1 MKSKYIFF
9 GVLISIMQVGNFM
22 SEESDESASISEM
35 IMNPSKTLA
44 NWFVSIGLL
53 GLFLAVLNLV
63 GCIHPNYRVS
73 WGGVF
78 TLEVF
83 NKAFGTLEDAPAFVA
98 SDAIFIALCAGLVF
112 LGARTINQQDGGVTS
127 WFKSIFVNET
137 WPALADP
144 SVGGWSRLA
153 GAWCLLL
160 GVVNY
165 LYFGLKA
172 IGWIDPGVY
181 SVTIG
186 LLGFGLALNYFSFA
200 PEGDENLD

>member
-1 MKSKYIFF
+1 
-9 GVLISIMQVGNFM
+9 MQVGNFM
-22 SEESDESASISEM
+22 SEHNDDSTSILEM
-35 IMNPSKTLA
+35 IMNPNKTLA
-44 NWFVSIGLL
+44 NWFVSVGLL
-53 GLFLAVLNLV
+53 GLFLAVLNLA
-63 GCIHPNYRVS
+63 GYIHPNYRVS

-78 TLEVF
+78 TMEAT
-83 NKAFGTLEDAPAFVA
+83 NSAFGTLEDASAFVA
-98 SDAIFIALCAGLVF
+98 SDAIFMALCAGLVF
-112 LGARTINQQDGGVTS
+112 LGFRTINQHDDGVAG

-144 SVGGWSRLA
+144 TVGGWSRLA

-165 LYFGLKA
+165 LYFGLNST
-172 IGWIDPGVY
+172 GWIDPGVY
-181 SVTIG
+181 SVTIA

>member
-1 MKSKYIFF
+1 M
-9 GVLISIMQVGNFM
+9 GNFM
-22 SEESDESASISEM
+22 SEHNDDSTSILEM
-35 IMNPSKTLA
+35 IMNPNKTLA
-44 NWFVSIGLL
+44 NWFVSVGLL

-78 TLEVF
+78 TMEAT
-83 NKAFGTLEDAPAFVA
+83 NSAFGTLEDASAFVA
-98 SDAIFIALCAGLVF
+98 SDAIFMALCAGLVF
-112 LGARTINQQDGGVTS
+112 LGFRTINQQDDGVAG

-144 SVGGWSRLA
+144 TVGGWSRLA

-165 LYFGLKA
+165 LYFGLNST
-172 IGWIDPGVY
+172 GWIDPGVY
-181 SVTIG
+181 SVTIA

>member
-1 MKSKYIFF
+1 
-9 GVLISIMQVGNFM
+9 MQVAKSM
-22 SEESDESASISEM
+22 SEDNDDSTTILEM
-35 IMNPSKTLA
+35 IMNPNKTLA
-44 NWFVSIGLL
+44 NWFVSFGLL

-63 GCIHPNYRVS
+63 GCIHPSYRVS

-78 TLEVF
+78 TLEAT
-83 NKAFGTLEDAPAFVA
+83 NKAFGSLDDAAAFVP
-98 SDAIFIALCAGLVF
+98 SDAVFMAICAGLVF
-112 LGARTINQQDGGVTS
+112 LGFKTINQQDGGVVA

-165 LYFGLKA
+165 LYFGLNS

-181 SVTIG
+181 SVTIA
-186 LLGFGLALNYFSFA
+186 LLSFGLALNYFSFA

>member
-1 MKSKYIFF
+1 
-9 GVLISIMQVGNFM
+9 M
-22 SEESDESASISEM
+22 SEDNGDSTTILEM
-35 IMNPSKTLA
+35 MMNPNKTLA
-44 NWFVSIGLL
+44 NWFVSFGLL

-63 GCIHPNYRVS
+63 GCIHPSYRVS

-78 TLEVF
+78 TLEAT
-83 NKAFGTLEDAPAFVA
+83 NKAFGSLDDAAAFVP
-98 SDAIFIALCAGLVF
+98 SDAVFMAICAGLVF
-112 LGARTINQQDGGVTS
+112 LGFKTINQQDGGVVA

-165 LYFGLKA
+165 LYFGLNS

-181 SVTIG
+181 SVTIA
-186 LLGFGLALNYFSFA
+186 LLSFGLALNYFSFA

>member
-1 MKSKYIFF
+1 
-9 GVLISIMQVGNFM
+9 M
-22 SEESDESASISEM
+22 SEHNDDSTSLLEM

-44 NWFVSIGLL
+44 NWFVSFGLL
-53 GLFLAVLNLV
+53 GLFLAVLNLT

-78 TLEVF
+78 TLEAT
-83 NKAFGTLEDAPAFVA
+83 NKAFGTLEDASAFVA
-98 SDAIFIALCAGLVF
+98 SDAIFMALCAGLVF
-112 LGARTINQQDGGVTS
+112 LGYRTLNQEDGGIAG

-153 GAWCLLL
+153 GAWCILL

-165 LYFGLKA
+165 LYFGLKS

-181 SVTIG
+181 SVTIA

>member
-1 MKSKYIFF
+1 MF
-9 GVLISIMQVGNFM
+9 GVLISLMQVAKSM
-22 SEESDESASISEM
+22 SEDNGDSTTILEM
-35 IMNPSKTLA
+35 MMNPNKTLA
-44 NWFVSIGLL
+44 NWFVSFGLL

-63 GCIHPNYRVS
+63 GCIHPSYRVS

-78 TLEVF
+78 TLEAT
-83 NKAFGTLEDAPAFVA
+83 NKAFGSLDDAAAFVP
-98 SDAIFIALCAGLVF
+98 SDAVFMAICAGLVF
-112 LGARTINQQDGGVTS
+112 LGFKTINQQDGGVVA

-165 LYFGLKA
+165 LYFGLNS

-181 SVTIG
+181 SVTIA
-186 LLGFGLALNYFSFA
+186 LLSFGLALNYFSFA

>member
-1 MKSKYIFF
+1 
-9 GVLISIMQVGNFM
+9 M
-22 SEESDESASISEM
+22 SEHNDDSTSILEM
-35 IMNPSKTLA
+35 IMNPNKTLA
-44 NWFVSIGLL
+44 NWFVSVGLL
-53 GLFLAVLNLV
+53 GLFLAVLNLA

-78 TLEVF
+78 TMEAT
-83 NKAFGTLEDAPAFVA
+83 NSAFGTLEDASAFVA
-98 SDAIFIALCAGLVF
+98 SDAIFMALCAGLVF
-112 LGARTINQQDGGVTS
+112 LGFRTINQQDDGVAG

-144 SVGGWSRLA
+144 TVGGWSRLA

-165 LYFGLKA
+165 LYFGLNST
-172 IGWIDPGVY
+172 GWIDPGVY
-181 SVTIG
+181 SVTIA

>member
-1 MKSKYIFF
+1 
-9 GVLISIMQVGNFM
+9 MQVAKSM
-22 SEESDESASISEM
+22 SEHNDDSPSVLEM
-35 IMNPSKTLA
+35 ILNPNKTLS

-53 GLFLAVLNLV
+53 GLFLAILNIA
-63 GCIHPNYRVS
+63 GEIHPNYRVS

-78 TLEVF
+78 TFEAT
-83 NKAFGTLEDAPAFVA
+83 NKAFGDLDDAATFVA
-98 SDAIFIALCAGLVF
+98 SDAIFMALCAGLVF
-112 LGARTINQQDGGVTS
+112 LGFRTINQGDDGVS
-127 WFKSIFVNET
+127 EWLKSIFVNET

-165 LYFGLKA
+165 LYFGLNST
-172 IGWIDPGVY
+172 GWIDPGVY
-181 SVTIG
+181 SLTIA

>member
-1 MKSKYIFF
+1 MF
-9 GVLISIMQVGNFM
+9 GVLISIMQVANFM
-22 SEESDESASISEM
+22 SEDNDDSTTVLEM
-35 IMNPSKTLA
+35 IMNPNKTLA
-44 NWFVSIGLL
+44 NWFVSLGLL
-53 GLFLAVLNLV
+53 GLFLAVLNII

-78 TLEVF
+78 TLEAT
-83 NKAFGTLEDAPAFVA
+83 NKAFGPLEDAASFVP
-98 SDAIFIALCAGLVF
+98 SDAIFMALCAGLVF
-112 LGARTINQQDGGVTS
+112 LGFRTINQQEGGVS
-127 WFKSIFVNET
+127 AWFKSIFVNET

-165 LYFGLKA
+165 LYFGLNS

-181 SVTIG
+181 SVTIA
-186 LLGFGLALNYFSFA
+186 LLSFGLALNYFSFA

>member
-1 MKSKYIFF
+1 
-9 GVLISIMQVGNFM
+9 MQVANFM
-22 SEESDESASISEM
+22 SENNDDSKSILEM
-35 IMNPSKTLA
+35 IMNPNKTLA

-53 GLFLAVLNLV
+53 GLFLAILNLA
-63 GCIHPNYRVS
+63 GCIHPSYRVS

-78 TLEVF
+78 TLEVS
-83 NKAFGTLEDAPAFVA
+83 NKAFGTLEDASAFVV
-98 SDAIFIALCAGLVF
+98 SDAIFMALCAGMVF
-112 LGARTINQQDGGVTS
+112 LGFRTINQEEGGVSS
-127 WFKSIFVNET
+127 WLKSIFVNET

-153 GAWCLLL
+153 GAWCLIL

-165 LYFGLKA
+165 LYFGLNA
-172 IGWIDPGVY
+172 TGWIDPGVY
-181 SVTIG
+181 SVTIA

>member
-1 MKSKYIFF
+1 MF
-9 GVLISIMQVGNFM
+9 GVIISIMQVGKFM
-22 SEESDESASISEM
+22 SEHNDDSTSILEM
-35 IMNPSKTLA
+35 LMNPNKTLA

-53 GLFLAVLNLV
+53 GLFLAVLNLA

-78 TLEVF
+78 TLEAT
-83 NKAFGTLEDAPAFVA
+83 NSAFGTLEDASAFVA
-98 SDAIFIALCAGLVF
+98 SDAIFMALCAGLVF
-112 LGARTINQQDGGVTS
+112 LGFRTLNQQDDGVAG

-144 SVGGWSRLA
+144 TVGGWSRLA

-165 LYFGLKA
+165 LYFGLNST
-172 IGWIDPGVY
+172 GWIDPGVY
-181 SVTIG
+181 SVTIA

>member
-1 MKSKYIFF
+1 MF
-9 GVLISIMQVGNFM
+9 GVIISIMQVGKFM
-22 SEESDESASISEM
+22 SEHNDDSTSILEM
-35 IMNPSKTLA
+35 LMNPNKALA

-53 GLFLAVLNLV
+53 GLFLAVLNLA

-78 TLEVF
+78 TLEAT
-83 NKAFGTLEDAPAFVA
+83 NSAFGTLEDASAFVA
-98 SDAIFIALCAGLVF
+98 SDAIFMALCAGLVF
-112 LGARTINQQDGGVTS
+112 LGFRTLNQQDDGVAG

-144 SVGGWSRLA
+144 TVGGWSRLA

-165 LYFGLKA
+165 LYFGLNST
-172 IGWIDPGVY
+172 GWIDPGVY
-181 SVTIG
+181 SVTIA

>member
-1 MKSKYIFF
+1 
-9 GVLISIMQVGNFM
+9 MQVGNFM
-22 SEESDESASISEM
+22 SEHNDDSTSILEM
-35 IMNPSKTLA
+35 IMNPNKTLA
-44 NWFVSIGLL
+44 NWFVFVGLL

-78 TLEVF
+78 TMEAT
-83 NKAFGTLEDAPAFVA
+83 NSAFGTLEDASAFVA
-98 SDAIFIALCAGLVF
+98 SDAIFMALCAGLVF
-112 LGARTINQQDGGVTS
+112 LGFRTINQQDDGVAG

-144 SVGGWSRLA
+144 TVGGWSRLA

-165 LYFGLKA
+165 LYFGLNST
-172 IGWIDPGVY
+172 GWIDPGVY
-181 SVTIG
+181 SVTIA

>member
-1 MKSKYIFF
+1 
-9 GVLISIMQVGNFM
+9 MQVGNFM
-22 SEESDESASISEM
+22 SEHNDDSTSILEM
-35 IMNPSKTLA
+35 IMNPNKTLA
-44 NWFVSIGLL
+44 NWFVSVGLL
-53 GLFLAVLNLV
+53 GLFLAVLNLA

-78 TLEVF
+78 TMEAT
-83 NKAFGTLEDAPAFVA
+83 NSAFGTLEDASAFVA
-98 SDAIFIALCAGLVF
+98 SDAIFMALCAGLVF
-112 LGARTINQQDGGVTS
+112 LGFRTINQQDDGVAG

-144 SVGGWSRLA
+144 TVGGWSRLA

-165 LYFGLKA
+165 LYFGLNST
-172 IGWIDPGVY
+172 GWIDPGVY
-181 SVTIG
+181 SVTIA

>member
-1 MKSKYIFF
+1 
-9 GVLISIMQVGNFM
+9 MQVGNFM
-22 SEESDESASISEM
+22 SEHNDDSTSILEM
-35 IMNPSKTLA
+35 IMNPNKTLA
-44 NWFVSIGLL
+44 NWFVSVGLL

-78 TLEVF
+78 TMEAT
-83 NKAFGTLEDAPAFVA
+83 NSAFGTLEDASAFVA
-98 SDAIFIALCAGLVF
+98 SDAIFMALCAGLVF
-112 LGARTINQQDGGVTS
+112 LGFRTINQQDDGVAG

-144 SVGGWSRLA
+144 TVGGWSRLA

-165 LYFGLKA
+165 LYFGLNST
-172 IGWIDPGVY
+172 GWIDPGVY
-181 SVTIG
+181 SVTIA

>member
-1 MKSKYIFF
+1 
-9 GVLISIMQVGNFM
+9 M
-22 SEESDESASISEM
+22 SEHNDDSTSILEM
-35 IMNPSKTLA
+35 IMNPNKTLA
-44 NWFVSIGLL
+44 NWFVSVGLL

-78 TLEVF
+78 TMEAT
-83 NKAFGTLEDAPAFVA
+83 NSAFGTLEDASAFVA
-98 SDAIFIALCAGLVF
+98 SDAIFMALCSGLVF
-112 LGARTINQQDGGVTS
+112 LGFRTINQQDDGVAG

-144 SVGGWSRLA
+144 TVGGWSRLA

-165 LYFGLKA
+165 LYFGLNST
-172 IGWIDPGVY
+172 GWIDPGVY
-181 SVTIG
+181 SVTIA